1 MATIHYERLQGKL
14 NILADAA
21 KYDVSCSS
29 SGSTR
34 KNQGGSLS
42 HDEKSG
48 ICRSPIG
55 NIKAKT
61 KCCQMLSIYK
71 DEVSKHHGMG
81 AFAAPLSLR
90 LSFHHF

>member
-21 KYDVSCSS
+21 KYDVFSF
-29 SGSTR
+29 GSTR
-34 KNQGGSLS
+34 KNQGGSLG
-42 HDEKSG
+42 HGEKSG
-48 ICRSPIG
+48 ICRSAIG
-55 NIKAKT
+55 NIEAKN
-61 KCCQMLSIYK
+61 KCCQMLSIGK
-71 DEVSKHHGMG
+71 NNVSKYHGMA

>member
-21 KYDVSCSS
+21 KYDVSSS
-29 SGSTR
+29 FGSTR
-34 KNQGGSLS
+34 KNQSGSLG
-42 HDEKSG
+42 HGEKSG

-55 NIKAKT
+55 NIEAKN
-61 KCCQMLSIYK
+61 KCCRMLSICK
-71 DEVSKHHGMG
+71 NDVSKHHGMG